1 MLVMVL
7 AVSAG
12 VAALLLIDPVKQRLD
27 RRRNRRWHGYFKQ

>member
-12 VAALLLIDPVKQRLD
+12 VAALLLIDPIKQRLY
-27 RRRNRRWHGYFKQ
+27 RRRNRRWHGYFER

>member
-12 VAALLLIDPVKQRLD
+12 VAALLLIDPIKQRIY
-27 RRRNRRWHGYFKQ
+27 RRRNRRWHGYYKQ